1 MISVKKHDLDTVDF
15 REDLQKVSQT
25 STFFQTCDW
34 LKVWNKHFK
43 KEAFVVAVYKDSEII
58 GAGFFSLENNKIE
71 FLGTSQVVGSELV
84 TDYGDIFSIV
94 GQEKI
99 VWEQIVD
106 FLRREYKGF
115 ELVLD
120 FVRETS
126 PSFAIL
132 KGLSFAEVKTDSAPY
147 IRLPSSWDEYL
158 VNLGRKH
165 RHELRRKIR
174 RLEAEQIE
182 YISKAPND
190 LFHIETFLKLMGE
203 SDVTKKKFL
212 SPAMRV
218 FFADLL
224 QTLDPKLV
232 ILSFLKKG
240 KEFIA
245 ATITFE
251 YNRRVYLYN
260 SGYNLNYGHL
270 APGLILKA
278 YLIKNSI
285 EKGFE
290 VYDFLR
296 GTERYKYDLGGVDC
310 ALYTMNTKL

>member
-1 MISVKKHDLDTVDF
+1 
-15 REDLQKVSQT
+15 
-25 STFFQTCDW
+25 
-34 LKVWNKHFK
+34 
-43 KEAFVVAVYKDSEII
+43 
-58 GAGFFSLENNKIE
+58 
-71 FLGTSQVVGSELV
+71 
-84 TDYGDIFSIV
+84 
-94 GQEKI
+94 
-99 VWEQIVD
+99 
-106 FLRREYKGF
+106 
-115 ELVLD
+115 
-120 FVRETS
+120 
-126 PSFAIL
+126 
-132 KGLSFAEVKTDSAPY
+132 
-147 IRLPSSWDEYL
+147 
-158 VNLGRKH
+158 
-165 RHELRRKIR
+165 
-174 RLEAEQIE
+174 
-182 YISKAPND
+182 
-190 LFHIETFLKLMGE
+190 
-203 SDVTKKKFL
+203 
-212 SPAMRV
+212 MRV